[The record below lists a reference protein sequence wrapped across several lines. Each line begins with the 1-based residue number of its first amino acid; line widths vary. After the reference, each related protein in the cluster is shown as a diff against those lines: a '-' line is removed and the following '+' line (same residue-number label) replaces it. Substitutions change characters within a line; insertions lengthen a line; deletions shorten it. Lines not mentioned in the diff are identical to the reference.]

1 MPLPHGS
8 IGPTPTGLR
17 IVIER
22 EVGFGLEEI
31 WNAFTTPE
39 GLEPWVGVLRGNR
52 EAGDLRFSM
61 VEEGKEA
68 EPASLEIH
76 RCREPHELAFT
87 TNSEYGAWHLG
98 LELSRQD
105 GVSTIRFIQ
114 DLGLTDDPSTIGPGW
129 EYYVQRAIVSLE
141 GGDVDT
147 VNWDDYYPALA
158 PAYTMAPE

>member
-1 MPLPHGS
+1 MPLPHGR
-8 IGPTPTGLR
+8 IEPTSTGLR

-22 EVGFGLEEI
+22 EVAFGLEEI

-68 EPASLEIH
+68 EPASLEIL
-76 RCREPHELAFT
+76 RCRAPHELAFT
-87 TNSEYGAWHLG
+87 TNSEYGAWQLG

-105 GVSTIRFIQ
+105 EVSTIRFIQ
-114 DLGLTDDPSTIGPGW
+114 ELGLTDDPSTIGPGW
-129 EYYVQRAIVSLE
+129 EYYVQRAIISLE
-141 GGDVDT
+141 GGDADSVK
-147 VNWDDYYPALA
+147 WDDFYPALA
-158 PAYTMAPE
+158 SAYTKTSE